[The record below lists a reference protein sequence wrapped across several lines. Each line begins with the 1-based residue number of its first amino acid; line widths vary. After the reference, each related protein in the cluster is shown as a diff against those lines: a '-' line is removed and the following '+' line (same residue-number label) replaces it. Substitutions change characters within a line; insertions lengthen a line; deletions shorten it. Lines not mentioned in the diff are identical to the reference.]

1 MYHDSCYLARHNEIE
16 SAPRRILES
25 LPQAKIAEMERS
37 RKTTFCCGAGGGHM
51 WVEESKGRHINHAR
65 TEEAM
70 ATGAKIVATACPFCI
85 QMFEDGIP
93 ALEPD
98 EEKRMR
104 AMDVAELLDAAVGTT
119 PLAKPAG
126 QGEELPA
133 SL

>member
-1 MYHDSCYLARHNEIE
+1 
-16 SAPRRILES
+16 
-25 LPQAKIAEMERS
+25 MERS

-70 ATGAKIVATACPFCI
+70 GTGAKIVATACPFCI

-104 AMDVAELLDAAVGTT
+104 AHGRRRAAGGAVGGR
-119 PLAKPAG
+119 PRPGRRKPATD
-126 QGEELPA
+126 GEEVAA
-133 SL
+133 SP